1 MKKQE
6 ERQTEVEEILT
17 IVLNTVLSRSE
28 DTQ

>member
-1 MKKQE
+1 MKKQA

-17 IVLNTVLSRSE
+17 VVLNTVLCRSE